1 MLPEYINPYYLQ
13 SKGSRM
19 ADKSF
24 TLVPTPKDY
33 GEYLQNKR
41 KRKKK

>member
-1 MLPEYINPYYLQ
+1 MLPEYINPYYLHPKGCENGRQ
-13 SKGSRM
+13 S
-19 ADKSF
+19 F
-24 TLVPTPKDY
+24 ILVPTPKDY